1 MPYESRVLSILETP
15 VNTLYRLNEPSKRH
29 FPLVF
34 HRFRGYFIHTP
45 CNLLYVPIT
54 TPYSNARL
62 KGALC
67 RPLRRHLPIRGGIPL
82 ASRRRAMCG
91 SLGVVMA
98 SMMFHASGTRARAV
112 CTLLP
117 QVHGLWE
124 RRPSSI
130 FSSRKDKSAP
140 RRSYGILS
148 LVTELD

>member
-1 MPYESRVLSILETP
+1 MQKTFSTCFPQVSGVL
-15 VNTLYRLNEPSKRH
+15 
-29 FPLVF
+29 F
-34 HRFRGYFIHTP
+34 HTP

-67 RPLRRHLPIRGGIPL
+67 RPLRKHLPIRGGIPL
-82 ASRRRAMCG
+82 ASRRRTMCG

-98 SMMFHASGTRARAV
+98 SMIFHASGTRARAV

-148 LVTELD
+148 LVTDLD